1 MSDAELKPIPQ
12 RQHLQSLFDAYVTV
26 TGRVLTLSHARM
38 QTLREFD
45 RRGFTPD
52 DVRRVLGELDRRVRN
67 LVKGYTAASLDWANA
82 MGDVDRFEERL
93 ALIRQASARKRGAI
107 PAADVPHTRTLP
119 DGSSVSI
126 LAPDAREVDPEAIA
140 AEAKRLTKDLEEK
153 LYGK

>member
-52 DVRRVLGELDRRVRN
+52 DVRN